1 MQNVVQELDL
11 GTAMAV
17 SGAAAASNMGAQSI
31 KPLTPTLALLN
42 VRVGF
47 WVRNPKFIKVH
58 KIKARLLEFFSLY
71 FLYELIADLR
81 EDSWNVYVTDGGHVE
96 NLGAYELLKRRC
108 RIVLVVD
115 AEADPKM
122 TFGSFIELQRYAR
135 IDLGIRIN
143 LPWEKIAETTL
154 TVSKE
159 MAESGKITAGSGPH
173 CAIGRIDYP
182 DGGHGVIVY
191 IKSSLTGDESDY
203 VTNYKKRYPLFPH
216 ESTAD
221 QFFTEEQFE
230 VYRALGFHAASGLFD
245 RHDSFGRLD
254 PKQSPGTKDDLEL
267 LDKVFP
273 AAPKLDPLWIR
284 KADTFVEVADRSQQ

>member
-1 MQNVVQELDL
+1 
-11 GTAMAV
+11 
-17 SGAAAASNMGAQSI
+17 
-31 KPLTPTLALLN
+31 LTPTLTLLN

-47 WVRNPKFIKVH
+47 WVWNPSFIKVH
-58 KIKARLLEFFSLY
+58 KVKARLREFLSLY

-122 TFGSFIELQRYAR
+122 TFGSFIDLQRYAR

-143 LPWEKIAETTL
+143 LPWEEIAETTL
-154 TVSKE
+154 RISEE
-159 MAESGKITAGSGPH
+159 MAKGGKITAGKGPH

-182 DGGHGVIVY
+182 DGGRGVMIY
-191 IKSSLTGDESDY
+191 IKSSFTGDENDY
-203 VTNYKKRYPLFPH
+203 VINYKKRYPLFPH

-230 VYRALGFHAASGLFD
+230 VYRALGFHSAFGLFERRD
-245 RHDSFGRLD
+245 YFGRLD
-254 PKQSPGTKDDLEL
+254 PQEFVGAKEDLEL
-267 LDKVFP
+267 LDRIFP
-273 AAPKLDPLWIR
+273 VPFKLDPLESR
-284 KADTFVEVADRSQQ
+284 KIEKFA